1 MDAFLKTEDIKH
13 KEGAIGFF
21 TKNLVKRKDI
31 FVHIVKLLY
40 GQYLRRKKWVRT
52 KMRGLVILG
61 DGFEDT
67 EAIATID
74 ILRRAKLELDLVAVG
89 DSLEILTQSGMTVKA
104 DMLISEIKVEN
115 YNFIVIP
122 GGKAVYNVLDNNL
135 ALSDIILD
143 FADKDKLIA
152 AICAGPS
159 QVGKLGLY
167 EGKNYTCFPS
177 TEMVISNGKYQ
188 PSNGV
193 VVSDNYITAKAMGY
207 SIDFALSIVE
217 YLLGKDASDKVRK
230 SINGEV

>member
-1 MDAFLKTEDIKH
+1 
-13 KEGAIGFF
+13 
-21 TKNLVKRKDI
+21 
-31 FVHIVKLLY
+31 
-40 GQYLRRKKWVRT
+40 
-52 KMRGLVILG
+52 MRGLVILG

-74 ILRRAKLELDLVAVG
+74 ILRRAKLDLDLVAVG
-89 DSLEILTQSGMTVKA
+89 NSLELLTQSGITVKA
-104 DMLISEIKVEN
+104 DMLLSEIKVEN

-122 GGKAVYNVLDNNL
+122 GGKAVFNVLDKTL

-167 EGKNYTCFPS
+167 DGKNYTCFPS
-177 TEMVISNGKYQ
+177 TESVIPSGNHQ
-188 PSNGV
+188 PKNGV

-207 SIDFALSIVE
+207 SMDFGLAIVE
-217 YLLGKDASDKVRK
+217 YLLGKDASANVRK
-230 SINGEV
+230 SIHGEI

>member
-1 MDAFLKTEDIKH
+1 
-13 KEGAIGFF
+13 
-21 TKNLVKRKDI
+21 
-31 FVHIVKLLY
+31 
-40 GQYLRRKKWVRT
+40 
-52 KMRGLVILG
+52 MRGLVILG

-74 ILRRAKLELDLVAVG
+74 ILRRAKLDLDLVAVEN
-89 DSLEILTQSGMTVKA
+89 SLELLTQSGITVKA
-104 DMLISEIKVEN
+104 DMLLSEIKVEN

-122 GGKAVYNVLDNNL
+122 GGKAVFNVLDKTL

-167 EGKNYTCFPS
+167 EGEYYTCFPA
-177 TEMVISNGKYQ
+177 TESVIPSGNYQ
-188 PSNGV
+188 PNNGV

-207 SIDFALSIVE
+207 SIDFALAIVE

-230 SINGEV
+230 SIHGEI